1 MKTCK
6 PSKTSS
12 LVFFFWQSFLP
23 FINENKMSF
32 RMASR
37 LPLHRLGA
45 VSSSQVRR
53 PSRVWIGAVRRS
65 SSKGKEGGGGA
76 SGKPEY
82 VDGFGKEGSVSTE
95 VLTPG
100 EKVKAAS
107 RLGMWTGAAVLASF
121 CAYYIGRELFPTR
134 MSPNSIM
141 SSSWELV
148 RNDHNVSLKYGEDLK
163 CYGTDRGGSREGRRN
178 FVEST
183 NYVSKDDGSNRCRIR
198 YNIEG
203 GGGRNFG
210 FVFAEVSDKMNAGEF
225 VYILVQD
232 RRTGGTMTILDNR
245 AAIRA
250 GLYGQEG
257 GGGMDALAKLLGG
270 GK

>member
-1 MKTCK
+1 MRFICIGKNHSNNSFSASITIGTCIK
-6 PSKTSS
+6 RFASS
-12 LVFFFWQSFLP
+12 
-23 FINENKMSF
+23 IN
-32 RMASR
+32 
-37 LPLHRLGA
+37 
-45 VSSSQVRR
+45 
-53 PSRVWIGAVRRS
+53 
-65 SSKGKEGGGGA
+65 SKG
-76 SGKPEY
+76 
-82 VDGFGKEGSVSTE
+82 
-95 VLTPG
+95 LQI
-100 EKVKAAS
+100 
-107 RLGMWTGAAVLASF
+107 
-121 CAYYIGRELFPTR
+121 AYACCGL
-134 MSPNSIM
+134 
-141 SSSWELV
+141 